1 MSIGNSDC
9 NQQNFYLAS
18 GSFQGSEVFCVWDR
32 PRQTKTRISYTVKH
46 TNNIYSVCVRLH
58 LATFMVLRKK
68 VQQCSSA
75 TGNTEIDKHGNK
87 TGLRLSE
94 SLATVSSHYSRAK
107 IPHSKYLLE
116 GKTNT

>member
-1 MSIGNSDC
+1 MIVISKTFTWPRGL
-9 NQQNFYLAS
+9 FR
-18 GSFQGSEVFCVWDR
+18 EVKCSRVWDR
-32 PRQTKTRISYTVKH
+32 LRQTKRRISYTVKH
-46 TNNIYSVCVRLH
+46 TNNMYSVCVRLY
-58 LATFMVLRKK
+58 LATFMVLWKK
-68 VQQCSSA
+68 LQQYSSA

-107 IPHSKYLLE
+107 SPHNKYLLE